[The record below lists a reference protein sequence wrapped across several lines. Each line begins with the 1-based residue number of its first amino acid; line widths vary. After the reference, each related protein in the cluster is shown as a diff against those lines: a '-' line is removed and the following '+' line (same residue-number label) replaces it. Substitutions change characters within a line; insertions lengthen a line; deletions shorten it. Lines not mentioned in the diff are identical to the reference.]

1 MATTSWF
8 VSNCPEVLQPLQPL
22 SPGQT
27 ASGRHLRQPCP
38 LLTPASV
45 ALPWLL
51 PSHASPVRPSCCKLS
66 LPGPAFSLPGL
77 PHAQSSQEPGAC
89 PHSAGATWVACHSG
103 SPCSTR
109 SPAPRTVVLTAGLR
123 RASSYLTACPGPLR
137 PQDTEAVT
145 PRLSS
150 LTVSSFRGRNA
161 FLLCASQPK
170 ACREPRTDSEL
181 RASPSSC
188 STE

>member
-51 PSHASPVRPSCCKLS
+51 PSHASPVRAAASSPCPARPSLCQAFPTPRAPRS
-66 LPGPAFSLPGL
+66 PGPAHTLLEPPGWPVTVGPPAVHARPPHGQWFSPQASAGPHPTSLPV
-77 PHAQSSQEPGAC
+77 PA
-89 PHSAGATWVACHSG
+89 
-103 SPCSTR
+103 R
-109 SPAPRTVVLTAGLR
+109 SGLR
-123 RASSYLTACPGPLR
+123 TQKP
-137 PQDTEAVT
+137 
-145 PRLSS
+145 
-150 LTVSSFRGRNA
+150 
-161 FLLCASQPK
+161 
-170 ACREPRTDSEL
+170 
-181 RASPSSC
+181 
-188 STE
+188 